1 MKDLKAIKGR
11 YYIQRLIE
19 EGEHECQDF
28 KYSVSDASKIAH
40 SISAFANGRGGRLL
54 IGVKDNGSIAGV
66 RNEEDIFVIEQAA
79 SMYCR
84 PEQHVEF
91 SAYNVD
97 AGTVVIVAGIP
108 TAGTRPVLAREQDGS
123 WRAYIRVADENITA
137 HPLQVKAWKMRYD
150 PCSRPVILRDS
161 HHRLLDAIGAFP
173 GSEWRDKA
181 ALAKLAVASN
191 MSVSSAER
199 AIIELASLGLLEFEH
214 RGNHFARVRPTPT
227 DSM

>member
-161 HHRLLDAIGAFP
+161 HHKIG
-173 GSEWRDKA
+173 R
-181 ALAKLAVASN
+181 ASCR
-191 MSVSSAER
+191 ER
-199 AIIELASLGLLEFEH
+199 
-214 RGNHFARVRPTPT
+214 V
-227 DSM
+227 